1 MAGAGISRAQVPTV
15 IIEPTDPTATWSGDP
30 GVFTVYREGIAE
42 NLTVYYTISGTAVDG
57 WDYQWITN
65 RVIIPASALSA
76 DIVIHPINHGQTTD
90 KTVTLQLIERP
101 STGGPEPQ
109 YLTYQIGNPSIATV
123 DITSR
128 PPTLPEV
135 SIISPANGAD
145 FYTPINLPIV
155 ACAQDSNGPVVSVE
169 FFENGHSLGIVSN
182 PPSPIILPAIPG
194 SYPTFPSMPPYRPF
208 VLVWSNVPPGTN
220 VLLTAKATDN
230 GGAFSTSAPVSIIV
244 HPGPPPPPPPP
255 PTNLPPVVRITSP
268 ADGAI
273 FRAPVNIPIY
283 AYAAD
288 KDGYV
293 TGIEFFAGSTDLG
306 PGSRVTAV
314 PPPLSPGQAQ
324 PPILIFRPT
333 NYWAFVWTNPPQGGY
348 ALTAVA
354 ADNGGASTV
363 SEAVNITIV
372 GPVPPPTN
380 PLPIVTISALDPIAI
395 EGTNCWPWLGLVG
408 TTPTWANWT
417 ATTSVCQYFTNCGP
431 KNATFAV
438 RRLGPTN
445 DDLAV
450 TYAVGGTATN
460 GVDYVTLSGV
470 VTIPA
475 GSYVAVI
482 TVIPIDDGSPDIT
495 KTVILTLTPSSDYTV
510 GCPRTAAAIILDSLK
525 PPPVAG
531 ALPDR
536 TFHVNAAGPNGAWFH
551 IEYSTDLLHWTPIC
565 SSTNQVFAGG
575 LNFVDPDALGNQLRF
590 YRAVPE
596 ANPAP

>member
-1 MAGAGISRAQVPTV
+1 
-15 IIEPTDPTATWSGDP
+15 
-30 GVFTVYREGIAE
+30 
-42 NLTVYYTISGTAVDG
+42 
-57 WDYQWITN
+57 
-65 RVIIPASALSA
+65 
-76 DIVIHPINHGQTTD
+76 
-90 KTVTLQLIERP
+90 
-101 STGGPEPQ
+101 
-109 YLTYQIGNPSIATV
+109 
-123 DITSR
+123 
-128 PPTLPEV
+128 
-135 SIISPANGAD
+135 
-145 FYTPINLPIV
+145 
-155 ACAQDSNGPVVSVE
+155 
-169 FFENGHSLGIVSN
+169 
-182 PPSPIILPAIPG
+182 
-194 SYPTFPSMPPYRPF
+194 
-208 VLVWSNVPPGTN
+208 
-220 VLLTAKATDN
+220 
-230 GGAFSTSAPVSIIV
+230 
-244 HPGPPPPPPPP
+244 
-255 PTNLPPVVRITSP
+255 VVRITSP

-417 ATTSVCQYFTNCGP
+417 ATTSVCRYFTNCGP